1 MGWVAL
7 SLRKQTLK
15 AGIAEEQLRL
25 LQLSREVRSV
35 QRELSTEKSIYQI
48 DKDEELRDAREE
60 FNKVKEARVSTDDPG
75 YGDWRNEYDI
85 AQQEYQEQ
93 KLDINEYYD
102 DIFTELEEEAQ
113 DKQTALEDE
122 QASVEAQMQAMQA
135 ELESVSEQ
143 ISTDIKNSAIKFQ

>member
-25 LQLSREVRSV
+25 LQISREIRSI
-35 QRELSTEKSIYQI
+35 QRELSAEKSIYQI

-60 FNKVKEARVSTDDPG
+60 FNEVKQARVSTDDPG
-75 YGDWRNEYDI
+75 YSDWRMDYDI

-102 DIFTELEEEAQ
+102 DIFNELEEEAQ
-113 DKQTALEDE
+113 DRQTDLEDE

-143 ISTDIKNSAIKFQ
+143 ISTDIKSSAIKFQ